1 MPLNLFKPWLYY
13 YCIFF
18 RGRNGRWERVYV
30 FLCSKLTTNRAHSY
44 GLGLFSSSNG
54 FFTLSLGICVIA
66 ETNKLEYPASTFAIW
81 GVEISRRI

>member
-54 FFTLSLGICVIA
+54 FLH
-66 ETNKLEYPASTFAIW
+66 
-81 GVEISRRI
+81 